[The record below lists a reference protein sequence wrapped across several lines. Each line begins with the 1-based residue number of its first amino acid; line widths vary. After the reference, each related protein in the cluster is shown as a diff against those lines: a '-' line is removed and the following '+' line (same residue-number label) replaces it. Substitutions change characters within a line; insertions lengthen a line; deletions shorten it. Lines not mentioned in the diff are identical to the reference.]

1 MASPHDRKVA
11 FRFIVCIGIVS
22 LFADMTYEG
31 AYSGIGS
38 FLEDLG
44 LSAAAVAI
52 ISGLGEM
59 VAASLRYF
67 SGRLAD
73 RTHAYWTLIF
83 VGYTMNLIAIPG
95 LAFVHSW
102 QLAALLIITERT
114 GKALRGP
121 ARDVILSEAT
131 GVVGHGSGFGIHA
144 AMDQTGAVIGPLFV
158 GWMVARSHHF
168 GPAFLFLAIPA
179 VLALLALVVARH
191 FRPRNVT
198 PPSAKPPKPLPDVFW
213 VYVLASGLL
222 AAGFLDFPL
231 LGFHFEHTHLFEPQ
245 MIPYLYAGGM
255 GVVGLTALICGRLF
269 DRYGIV
275 VLVVGVLV
283 TMLALPLGFL
293 GGQIGGAL
301 AVGCWAAGLGVQDA
315 TLRAGIAQAVSMN
328 KRGTAFGAFNG
339 VFGVMWFLGSVV
351 MGLLYDRSL
360 LALVVFGLVFQVA
373 AAFLFA
379 WLRRPLAEASAA
391 H

>member
-11 FRFIVCIGIVS
+11 FRFIVCIGVVS

-67 SGRLAD
+67 SGRVAD

-158 GWMVARSHHF
+158 GWMVARSHQF

-198 PPSAKPPKPLPDVFW
+198 PPSVKPPKPLPNVFW

-231 LGFHFEHTHLFEPQ
+231 LGFHFEHTHLFKPE

-269 DRYGIV
+269 DRYGIA
-275 VLVVGVLV
+275 VLVVGVFV

-301 AVGCWAAGLGVQDA
+301 AVACWAAGLGVQDA

-360 LALVVFGLVFQVA
+360 VALVVFGLVFQIA

-379 WLRRPLAEASAA
+379 WLRRPLAEAAAA